1 MAIWLERWEALTQRL
16 HGIGEWL
23 APLGLRLLLAWEFW
37 ESGIEKFRGE
47 NWFAGIQADFP
58 FPFNFAPVGLSWLL
72 ATWFELI
79 GAVALLL
86 GLGTRFFAFS
96 LLVLTMVATAS
107 VHWPME
113 WNSLGELAQGYAITD
128 KGYGN
133 FKLPLLFA
141 AMLLPL
147 VFRGAG
153 KLSLDALV
161 AQRLDTTVSRRQA
174 DAGAWAIGLL
184 AIGLPFALLVPG
196 FGLTLMAIAVLVLAM
211 DRWVLG

>member
-1 MAIWLERWEALTQRL
+1 MAIWLERWEALTERL

-37 ESGIEKFRGE
+37 ESGLEKFRGE

-58 FPFNFAPVGLSWLL
+58 FPFNLAPVGLSWLL
-72 ATWFELI
+72 ATWFELV

-113 WNSLGELAQGYAITD
+113 WHSLGELAQGYAITD
-128 KGYGN
+128 KGFGN

-174 DAGAWAIGLL
+174 DAGAWAIGLFAL
-184 AIGLPFALLVPG
+184 GLPLALLVPG
-196 FGLTLMAIAVLVLAM
+196 FGLALMGIAVLVLAM